1 MTEPVTATA
10 PPTAHELAPPTER
23 TRSDTTSSREAG
35 HAAKPDIK
43 TLLASPTI
51 AIHADGGANNNINE
65 RRPSLMAHISA
76 PAAQQYQSPL
86 RHHKRTPSQHREV
99 KETLNARSE
108 YTSDDADGTKL
119 RINQYIIREEIGRG
133 SYGAVHVATD
143 QFGIEFAIKEF
154 SKSRLRKR
162 AQSNILRRPPAAGR
176 PGRFPPGGRGGRGPW
191 PAHMKQLS
199 QNDAAEAK
207 DALFLIREEIAIMKK
222 LNHPNLVQL
231 IEVLDDPEEDSLWMV
246 LEMCKK
252 GVVMKVGLDDHADP
266 YPEEQCRHWFR
277 DLILGIEY
285 LHAQGVIHR
294 DIKPDNL
301 LLTEDD
307 VLKIVDFGV
316 SEIFEKP
323 DTMMTAKSAGSPAFL
338 PPELCVAKH
347 GDVSGKAADIWAMGV
362 TLYCLKYGKLP
373 FKRDNVLE
381 MYEAIRNDVP
391 EIPEDEKPEFR
402 DLITRLLDKD
412 ASTRICMSE
421 IREHPWVTLSG
432 TDPLLSEVENCSD
445 MVDMPNEL
453 EVNHAFTPKM
463 SNMLTVMIAINKFK
477 GLLSRNTQ
485 CSPSGQPAKPVV
497 TWNPNFHPEE
507 PEPKQPE
514 RREQQSTPPPPAGR
528 PRHKSVAEEAADI
541 VEARKAWKA
550 SNVHPSQA
558 NTPKGTDTPPG
569 EKGHAHTPTDHSPR
583 LLGIGLGGRDEFNH
597 EETPADIVS
606 DSPTGIDF
614 NLYDRA
620 FEAEIER
627 IRSESSKQQPA
638 DGDAAGGGSRRPH
651 KTTYLTRFVNE
662 KEKYF
667 GDDSMILEAG
677 RSLPGLASAGM
688 SRASAAT
695 TKALGRMHLGGGRTE
710 SGSRGTETSTPTP
723 AATAAA
729 AAAMAKA
736 EDARKK
742 EKAAEEEEE
751 KEKGTATATRGDA
764 EQQQQSAA
772 TENNDDNTNKT
783 TTAADGEPP
792 MTLAESYENVK
803 DSVHKFADVV
813 ASTMQAKLGGLGAK
827 GGAAG
832 GSTSKE

>member
-1 MTEPVTATA
+1 MAT
-10 PPTAHELAPPTER
+10 T
-23 TRSDTTSSREAG
+23 
-35 HAAKPDIK
+35 
-43 TLLASPTI
+43 
-51 AIHADGGANNNINE
+51 
-65 RRPSLMAHISA
+65 
-76 PAAQQYQSPL
+76 Q
-86 RHHKRTPSQHREV
+86 
-99 KETLNARSE
+99 ETLNAQSE

-119 RINQYIIREEIGRG
+119 RVNQYIIREEIGRG

-143 QFGIEFAIKEF
+143 QFGVEFAIKEF

-162 AQSNILRRPPAAGR
+162 AQSNILRRPPAMGR
-176 PGRFPPGGRGGRGPW
+176 PGRFPPGARGGRAPW

-222 LNHPNLVQL
+222 LNHLNLVQL

-252 GVVMKVGLDDHADP
+252 GVVMKVGLDDRADP
-266 YPEEQCRHWFR
+266 YPEERCRHWFR

-338 PPELCVAKH
+338 PPELCIAKH

-362 TLYCLKYGKLP
+362 TLYCLKYGRLP
-373 FKRDNVLE
+373 YKRDNVLE
-381 MYEAIRNDVP
+381 MYDAIRNDQP
-391 EIPEDEKPEFR
+391 EIPDDESPEFR

-412 ASTRICMSE
+412 ASSRIGMSE
-421 IREHPWVTLSG
+421 IRDHPWVTLNGS
-432 TDPLLSEVENCSD
+432 DPLLSEVENCSD

-463 SNMLTVMIAINKFK
+463 SNMLTVMMAINKFK
-477 GLLSRNTQ
+477 GLLARSR
-485 CSPSGQPAKPVV
+485 PSTPGSRTPRTPRTLQIPNVPSHGQPTKPALPEF
-497 TWNPNFHPEE
+497 TWNQAYVPPEPEHKQQPEPAPEPEE
-507 PEPKQPE
+507 
-514 RREQQSTPPPPAGR
+514 QSTPTNR
-528 PRHKSVAEEAADI
+528 PRHRSVAEEAADI

-550 SNVHPSQA
+550 SNVHPSSNQA
-558 NTPKGTDTPPG
+558 RGAGEGTEAPPG
-569 EKGHAHTPTDHSPR
+569 EKGHAHEPTDHSPR

-597 EETPADIVS
+597 DETPADIVS

-614 NLYDRA
+614 NIYDTA

-627 IRSESSKQQPA
+627 IRAENRQRGPDPS
-638 DGDAAGGGSRRPH
+638 GAGAGAGTRPPK

-677 RSLPGLASAGM
+677 RSLPGLASSGM
-688 SRASAAT
+688 NRASAVTAR
-695 TKALGRMHLGGGRTE
+695 ALGRMHIGGG
-710 SGSRGTETSTPTP
+710 SSRGDVNTAATAPTP
-723 AATAAA
+723 EAAA
-729 AAAMAKA
+729 AAVVGKDEEAAT
-736 EDARKK
+736 K
-742 EKAAEEEEE
+742 EKDLGEGKETE
-751 KEKGTATATRGDA
+751 KEKGEEATTPTPNSGAGQEADSNNKT
-764 EQQQQSAA
+764 
-772 TENNDDNTNKT
+772 NDDSANK
-783 TTAADGEPP
+783 AAAVEEPQV
-792 MTLAESYENVK
+792 TLSESYENVK
-803 DSVHKFADVV
+803 ESVHKFADVV
-813 ASTMQAKLGGLGAK
+813 ASTMQAKLAAAK
-827 GGAAG
+827 GGAGAPA
-832 GSTSKE
+832 KE

>member
-10 PPTAHELAPPTER
+10 PPAATLEAPPTER
-23 TRSDTTSSREAG
+23 TRSDITSSREVG
-35 HAAKPDIK
+35 HAAASPNIR

-51 AIHADGGANNNINE
+51 SIQADGASPIKE

-99 KETLNARSE
+99 KETLNAQSE
-108 YTSDDADGTKL
+108 YTSDDTDGTKL
-119 RINQYIIREEIGRG
+119 RVNQYVIREEIGRG

-143 QFGIEFAIKEF
+143 QFGAEFAIKEF

-162 AQSNILRRPPAAGR
+162 AQSNILRRPPAMRR
-176 PGRFPPGGRGGRGPW
+176 PGGRFPPGRARGRAPW

-252 GVVMKVGLDDHADP
+252 GVVMKVGLDDRADP
-266 YPEEQCRHWFR
+266 YPVERCRHWFR

-323 DTMMTAKSAGSPAFL
+323 DVMMTAKSAGSPAFL
-338 PPELCVAKH
+338 PPELCIAKH

-362 TLYCLKYGKLP
+362 TLYCLKYGRLP
-373 FKRDNVLE
+373 FKRDNVLD
-381 MYEAIRNDVP
+381 MYEAIRNDQP
-391 EIPEDEKPEFR
+391 EIPDDETPEFR

-412 ASTRICMSE
+412 ASTRIEMSE
-421 IREHPWVTLSG
+421 IREHPWVTLNGS
-432 TDPLLSEVENCSD
+432 DPLLSEVENCSD
-445 MVDMPNEL
+445 MIDMPNDL

-463 SNMLTVMIAINKFK
+463 SNMLTVMMAINKFK
-477 GLLSRNTQ
+477 GLLARSR
-485 CSPSGQPAKPVV
+485 PSTPGSRTPRTPRTLQIPNAASHYQPTKPALPDF
-497 TWNPNFHPEE
+497 TWNQAYVPPEPEHEE
-507 PEPKQPE
+507 PEPESKE
-514 RREQQSTPPPPAGR
+514 QSTPPPAPDSR

-550 SNVHPSQA
+550 SNVHPNSDQ
-558 NTPKGTDTPPG
+558 NRRREGGGQGEGGTETPPG
-569 EKGHAHTPTDHSPR
+569 EKGHAHDPTDQSPR

-597 EETPADIVS
+597 QETPADIVS

-614 NLYDRA
+614 NIYDTA

-627 IRSESSKQQPA
+627 IRAENRQRGP
-638 DGDAAGGGSRRPH
+638 DAAGGGGSGATRPPRR
-651 KTTYLTRFVNE
+651 R
-662 KEKYF
+662 
-667 GDDSMILEAG
+667 
-677 RSLPGLASAGM
+677 
-688 SRASAAT
+688 
-695 TKALGRMHLGGGRTE
+695 RT
-710 SGSRGTETSTPTP
+710 TPTTNTGIGQEANNNTNDANKP
-723 AATAAA
+723 A
-729 AAAMAKA
+729 
-736 EDARKK
+736 
-742 EKAAEEEEE
+742 AAEE
-751 KEKGTATATRGDA
+751 
-764 EQQQQSAA
+764 
-772 TENNDDNTNKT
+772 
-783 TTAADGEPP
+783 P
-792 MTLAESYENVK
+792 MTLSESYENVK
-803 DSVHKFADVV
+803 ESVHKFADVV
-813 ASTMQAKLGGLGAK
+813 ASTMQNKLAGAK
-827 GGAAG
+827 GGAGA
-832 GSTSKE
+832 SKE